1 MAMSAL
7 GRQHGGGVPGQRER
21 PGRQDGGRVQF
32 PESEGLNL
40 AGGEE
45 GGLLKDPAKL
55 WKGRRP
61 LFNLFPQT

>member
-1 MAMSAL
+1 MGVAFL
-7 GRQHGGGVPGQRER
+7 GKGKGQGGRT
-21 PGRQDGGRVQF
+21 GGRVQF